1 MDRRRRRERHMTE
14 RGISCRNLSKS
25 YGNVAAL
32 DNLNM
37 RVQGGTITGLIGP
50 NGAGKTT
57 ALRCMAGIIPATTGE
72 VRIDGIVMNSDAV
85 AAKRLSCFVPDT
97 PHLFDYL
104 TVEEHLRFAGRIHS
118 LKDIDSRVASLLRV
132 FELQDKAAALPQSLS
147 RGMKQ
152 KVAICLGFLHDPR
165 AVILDEPLTGLDP
178 LGIRSMKDAILD
190 RAKNQGAAV
199 VVSSHQLE
207 LMEEICDEIVLLDKG
222 RCVASGTRDEL
233 QARLNASVSG
243 LSLEEIFLRL
253 VEEERARVRQ

>member
-1 MDRRRRRERHMTE
+1 
-14 RGISCRNLSKS
+14 
-25 YGNVAAL
+25 
-32 DNLNM
+32 
-37 RVQGGTITGLIGP
+37 
-50 NGAGKTT
+50 
-57 ALRCMAGIIPATTGE
+57 
-72 VRIDGIVMNSDAV
+72 
-85 AAKRLSCFVPDT
+85 
-97 PHLFDYL
+97 
-104 TVEEHLRFAGRIHS
+104 
-118 LKDIDSRVASLLRV
+118 
-132 FELQDKAAALPQSLS
+132 
-147 RGMKQ
+147 MKQ

-253 VEEERARVRQ
+253 VEEERARDCPMISACPVLPGHDRKEPVAPGAPRPQVASKHLAIAVAVLFFAFIWFMVSRAQAQANVHDRAEPPCAGT